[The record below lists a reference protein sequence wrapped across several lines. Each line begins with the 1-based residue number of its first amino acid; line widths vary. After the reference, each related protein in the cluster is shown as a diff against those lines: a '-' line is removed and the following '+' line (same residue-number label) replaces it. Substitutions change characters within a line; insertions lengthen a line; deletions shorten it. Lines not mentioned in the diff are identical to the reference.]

1 MMQSA
6 PLALDLALV
15 SAGLL
20 GFRHGFDYDH
30 VAAITDITSVQDS
43 TRTAM
48 KTGFMYVLGHAA
60 TVAVLGLGVIVFQL
74 SLPAGLDSW
83 MEHLVGVTL
92 LVLGIYV
99 IWTSFF
105 QNQSYDL
112 PGHPHNH
119 HHAPRTRVT
128 IMIDGILWL
137 VWRVCQTFSSKPVQR
152 HRLFGNG
159 MGNSPA
165 LLVGVIH
172 GFGAETPSQLM
183 LFLLA
188 ANLGGIA
195 KGVLG
200 LGAFIAGLILMNTI
214 MCAAA
219 AGMFRAS
226 MNRPRTF
233 QWVAGL
239 SAAYSIGVGLVFIAG
254 TSTVAAALGR

>member
-1 MMQSA
+1 MTQAA

-30 VAAITDITSVQDS
+30 VAAITDIASVQNS
-43 TRTAM
+43 ARTAM

-60 TVAVLGLGVIVFQL
+60 TVAALGLAVIVFQL
-74 SLPAGLDSW
+74 SLPAGVDTW

-92 LVLGIYV
+92 LVLGVYV
-99 IWTSFF
+99 LWTTFF
-105 QNQSYDL
+105 HSHPHDH
-112 PGHPHNH
+112 PGHPHDH
-119 HHAPRTRVT
+119 KHAPRTRVT
-128 IMIDGILWL
+128 LLINGILWL
-137 VWRVCQTFSSKPVQR
+137 VWRVRQTFSSRPVER
-152 HRLFGNG
+152 HQLFGDG

-165 LLVGVIH
+165 FLVGVIH

-200 LGAFIAGLILMNTI
+200 LGAFIGGLIVMNTI
-214 MCAAA
+214 MCGAA

-226 MNRPRTF
+226 MSRPRTF
-233 QWVAGL
+233 QWIAGL

-254 TSTVAAALGR
+254 TSTIAAALGR